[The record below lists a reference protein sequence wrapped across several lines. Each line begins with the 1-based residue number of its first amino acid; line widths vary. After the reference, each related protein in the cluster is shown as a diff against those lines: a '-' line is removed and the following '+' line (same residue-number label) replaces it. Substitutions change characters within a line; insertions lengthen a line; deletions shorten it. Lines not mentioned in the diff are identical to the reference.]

1 MKTVLKNKLFLTTFV
16 ADAISNFGDTLY
28 YLALMNYVL
37 LLPNSQLAIS
47 AVTLSETLPMLFSF
61 AMGIKA
67 DQTKKKLEM
76 IMGTLVLR
84 VGLYSLIGF
93 FMGFE
98 PSLWVVLAASTIN
111 FISDLAGQYENG
123 LYSPISLR
131 VIKAEEREQAMA
143 FRQSSF
149 SLLSI
154 VFKFSGALLIAVMS
168 YQHLAFF
175 NAATFA
181 VAALIMLVIKPKLTA
196 LLIADPI
203 KDVEAPIERQNF
215 LVQMWESS
223 KLVIREIKQI
233 PALRTVMTIIP
244 LLNAVFSGLDVLF
257 LFAASQN
264 TNMIIV
270 NLPFTLTLIS
280 AAAMSGQIIG
290 GMLTMSVAKNWEV
303 TKLVRLSALA
313 PALLF
318 LGLLLGNTYLM
329 IAVLFVTMVNVGIV
343 NPKMNALIMNELPE
357 ERLAT
362 ISSGISTYF
371 TAGILLVRLL
381 LSGLVLVLAP
391 TPLALLFL
399 IASIALVIWTFFGN
413 SRA

>member
-98 PSLWVVLAASTIN
+98 PSLWVVLAASAIN

-196 LLIADPI
+196 LLTADPI

-233 PALRTVMTIIP
+233 PALRTVMTVIP
-244 LLNAVFSGLDVLF
+244 LMNAVFSGLDVLF

-280 AAAMSGQIIG
+280 AAAMSGRIIG

-313 PALLF
+313 PAPLF

-391 TPLALLFL
+391 TPLASLFL